1 MIVDLTKIHSKPK
14 NIIKLL
20 INGDCNLI
28 LQNRKNRL
36 WFNNLELKPWD
47 IKILWINKNIEDLKE
62 I

>member
-1 MIVDLTKIHSKPK
+1 MIDDSTKIQSKPK

-20 INGDCNLI
+20 ISSDWNLI

-47 IKILWINKNIEDLKE
+47 MKIL
-62 I
+62 